1 MEEELK
7 DPLAEL
13 STELRA
19 VIVVDKRVTEV
30 EKRVDRLEFDVPIYA
45 SEADEL
51 CKAVKKKGTMLLG
64 GKKSNAY
71 NDSQL
76 RDSVYRDIY
85 NAIKYQFDLRDSSGK
100 YKTYK
105 ALQRK
110 HFNRAMA
117 LVEAYELPVFLL
129 EKVNYENSQVNLEMV

>member
-1 MEEELK
+1 MEAEIK
-7 DPLAEL
+7 DPFTGL
-13 STELRA
+13 STELKA

-30 EKRVDRLEFDVPIYA
+30 EKRVERLEFDVPLYA
-45 SEADEL
+45 AEADEL

-71 NDSQL
+71 KDSRL

-110 HFNRAMA
+110 HFDRAME
-117 LVEAYELPVFLL
+117 LVETYELPVFLH
-129 EKVNYENSQVNLEMV
+129 EKVNYENSQVSLEMA